1 MTNFNKESS
10 NDSNDI
16 VVSYD
21 DFHFLSRTLEQSKK
35 MEEKD
40 ELFINCICNSGKK
53 LCKNIKPLH
62 IILTTFFF
70 ISTKSSVVAK
80 EISQELI
87 ISPVEENN
95 LIKIFEKNSI
105 ERQALFDILS
115 NNIYQTDKRDFFF
128 LLQNSAKKD
137 FDLVPK
143 LTNSLFRL
151 ENSYGYLKNTA
162 NSYFKS
168 KKRNNDIVFFPTI
181 LILRA
186 GANYIFNKRN
196 IKQKDAIEFKGNER
210 DLKSTSIITK
220 ERIVGLVLTAI
231 MFYLTYEIA
240 CEIKLISELAD
251 FKSNER
257 IKLAYSLGKKVTRK
271 SIKEYIGRIVFDLL
285 FDPDFD
291 GIA

>member
-1 MTNFNKESS
+1 MTNLNKESS
-10 NDSNDI
+10 NDSNVI

-21 DFHFLSRTLEQSKK
+21 DFHFLSITLEQSKK

-40 ELFINCICNSGKK
+40 EFFINFICNSGKK

-70 ISTKSSVVAK
+70 ISTKSSVIAK
-80 EISQELI
+80 EMSQELT
-87 ISPVEENN
+87 ISPVLENN

-105 ERQALFDILS
+105 EKQGLFYILS
-115 NNIYQTDKRDFFF
+115 NKSYQREKRDFFF

-137 FDLVPK
+137 WTPK
-143 LTNSLFRL
+143 LTNNLFQL

-162 NSYFKS
+162 NFYFKS
-168 KKRNNDIVFFPTI
+168 KKRNNEILFFPTI
-181 LILRA
+181 LALRA

-196 IKQKDAIEFKGNER
+196 IKQKDEIAFKVKR
-210 DLKSTSIITK
+210 DLNPTSIITK
-220 ERIVGLVLTAI
+220 ERILGLVLTAI
-231 MFYLTYEIA
+231 MFYLTYDIV
-240 CEIKLISELAD
+240 CEIKLISELAGL
-251 FKSNER
+251 KSNER
-257 IKLAYSLGKKVTRK
+257 IKLAYSLGRRVTKKSV
-271 SIKEYIGRIVFDLL
+271 KEYIGKIIFGLL